1 MREVSGT
8 RQLDIHTTSTVEFE
22 PPCPSLSKMPEH
34 RRWNER
40 PSTGMAWCCDAKRK
54 DANMDSAKP
63 PLREGLAS
71 MITVHHLGVSQSER
85 VVWLCEELGIPYT
98 LRRYDRDPT
107 TRLAPA
113 EYKALHPMGIAPVIT
128 DGDVVLAESGAI
140 LEYLMARYGG
150 GSLSVGSK
158 QPNFPDYLFWFHF
171 ANGTLMPSEMGS
183 MIANFLGLKDGNP
196 IIAMLKARSE
206 RAFLLVEG
214 RLEDAA
220 YFAGNAFT
228 AADIMML
235 FPLTTMRAF
244 VQKDLTAFPNIKA
257 YLKRIGAR
265 PAYQR
270 AMQKGDPGMSP
281 KLD

>member
-1 MREVSGT
+1 
-8 RQLDIHTTSTVEFE
+8 
-22 PPCPSLSKMPEH
+22 
-34 RRWNER
+34 
-40 PSTGMAWCCDAKRK
+40 
-54 DANMDSAKP
+54 
-63 PLREGLAS
+63 

-85 VVWLCEELGIPYT
+85 VVWLCEELGIPYA
-98 LRRYDRDPT
+98 LHRYDRDST

-140 LEYLMARYGG
+140 LEYVMARYGN
-150 GSLSVGSK
+150 GSLSVGPK

-171 ANGTLMPSEMGS
+171 ANGTLMPSEMGG
-183 MIANFLGLKDGNP
+183 MLANFLKLTEGNP
-196 IIAMLKARSE
+196 IIAMLNARSD
-206 RAFLLVEG
+206 RAFALVEK
-214 RLEDAA
+214 RLECAA
-220 YFAGNAFT
+220 YFAGSDFT

-244 VQKDLTAFPNIKA
+244 VRKDLTTFPNIKA
-257 YLKRIGAR
+257 YLKRVGAR